1 MPETLE
7 GKRET
12 DKMRAHSYF
21 SMADAAKTAVPH
33 TGCMQGHE
41 EAGRKKKK
49 ADGKQE
55 KMVETSLQ
63 QLWKQPHLMAAA
75 IQQTVYSLSLSPSL
89 SRSLLFALCRR
100 KSGGVGVG
108 GRGLSLVLGVGLD
121 CWREWSF
128 FSSGVKGGRSCVQ
141 SSWQKALLC
150 AAYAD
155 RGGSFVHRWR
165 SHAWVCLRRRAKG
178 GRRGEKS
185 VGRRGSAI
193 TVSGGGR
200 GRRKGEPSRP
210 GSSQVVR
217 RGHKSKRILITANL
231 QMRSQTDSHLLSK
244 KLAAPQHH
252 GQ

>member
-1 MPETLE
+1 
-7 GKRET
+7 
-12 DKMRAHSYF
+12 MRAHSYF
-21 SMADAAKTAVPH
+21 SMGYAEKTLGAH
-33 TGCMQGHE
+33 EDTGRRKGK
-41 EAGRKKKK
+41 GRWEN
-49 ADGKQE
+49 GK

-63 QLWKQPHLMAAA
+63 QWWKQPHLTAVP
-75 IQQTVYSLSLSPSL
+75 IQQTVPSLSLPLPCSL
-89 SRSLLFALCRR
+89 SADEIWW
-100 KSGGVGVG
+100 GGG
-108 GRGLSLVLGVGLD
+108 GLVLGVGLD

-165 SHAWVCLRRRAKG
+165 SHAWVCLRRRGKG

-200 GRRKGEPSRP
+200 GRRKGEASRP
-210 GSSQVVR
+210 GPAR
-217 RGHKSKRILITANL
+217 LWGGATNLRGYW
-231 QMRSQTDSHLLSK
+231 
-244 KLAAPQHH
+244 
-252 GQ
+252 

>member
-1 MPETLE
+1 MPLKCQKLWKGRK
-7 GKRET
+7 GKT
-12 DKMRAHSYF
+12 RAHSYF
-21 SMADAAKTAVPH
+21 SVADAAKTAVPH
-33 TGCMQGHE
+33 TGCTQGHG
-41 EAGRKKKK
+41 EAERKRQMGSRK
-49 ADGKQE
+49 

-63 QLWKQPHLMAAA
+63 QWWKQPHLMAVA
-75 IQQTVYSLSLSPSL
+75 IQQTVYSLSLSLVCSL
-89 SRSLLFALCRR
+89 AHSLALVRSLQT
-100 KSGGVGVG
+100 KIWWGG
-108 GRGLSLVLGVGLD
+108 GRGTGLSLVLGVGLD

-128 FSSGVKGGRSCVQ
+128 FSTGVKGRRSCVQ

-165 SHAWVCLRRRAKG
+165 SHAWVCLRRRGKG

-210 GSSQVVR
+210 GPVR
-217 RGHKSKRILITANL
+217 LWGGATNLRGYW
-231 QMRSQTDSHLLSK
+231 
-244 KLAAPQHH
+244 
-252 GQ
+252 

>member
-33 TGCMQGHE
+33 TRCTQGHR
-41 EAGRKKKK
+41 EAERKRQMGSRKKWWKGVCSS
-49 ADGKQE
+49 DGSSPIWWPWLFNRQFI
-55 KMVETSLQ
+55 VSLA
-63 QLWKQPHLMAAA
+63 HSFARSC
-75 IQQTVYSLSLSPSL
+75 SLSADENLVGWG
-89 SRSLLFALCRR
+89 
-100 KSGGVGVG
+100 SGT
-108 GRGLSLVLGVGLD
+108 GLSLVLGEGLD

-141 SSWQKALLC
+141 SLWQKALLC

-165 SHAWVCLRRRAKG
+165 SHAWVCLRRRGKG

-200 GRRKGEPSRP
+200 GRRKGEPSHP
-210 GSSQVVR
+210 GPAR
-217 RGHKSKRILITANL
+217 LWGGATNPRGYW
-231 QMRSQTDSHLLSK
+231 
-244 KLAAPQHH
+244 
-252 GQ
+252 